1 MIYLFI
7 IKQLKVSYRVITAG
21 IPLYVE
27 GKGER
32 FFAPFSYF
40 KAVNVREVF
49 VCNAFSII
57 ALLFLTLILSYCTSV
72 PRFTSRDERY
82 RRESKTQKEDL
93 DRYKNSEVLETA
105 IGTASYYADQFN
117 NKITYSGEVYD
128 MFGLSA
134 AHPTYQMGTIIRVT
148 NLSNDKTVIIRVN
161 DRMPYRPD
169 RIIDLSLG
177 CAQELDMVQVGIT
190 MVKVEV
196 LEWGTGKK

>member
-1 MIYLFI
+1 MHTHINKVTI
-7 IKQLKVSYRVITAG
+7 IFLI
-21 IPLYVE
+21 
-27 GKGER
+27 
-32 FFAPFSYF
+32 F
-40 KAVNVREVF
+40 
-49 VCNAFSII
+49 
-57 ALLFLTLILSYCTSV
+57 LLTNCTSA

-82 RRESKTQKEDL
+82 RRQSENQKKDL
-93 DRYKNSEVLETA
+93 DRYKNADVLETV
-105 IGTASYYADQFN
+105 IGTASYYADKYN
-117 NKITYSGEVYD
+117 GKIAYSGEVYD

-148 NLSNDKTVIIRVN
+148 NLSNDKSVIIRVN

-177 CAQELDMVQVGIT
+177 CAQELDMVQAGIT

>member
-1 MIYLFI
+1 M
-7 IKQLKVSYRVITAG
+7 R
-21 IPLYVE
+21 
-27 GKGER
+27 
-32 FFAPFSYF
+32 
-40 KAVNVREVF
+40 NVF
-49 VCNAFSII
+49 NII
-57 ALLFLTLILSYCTSV
+57 ATLFLILILSDCTSV

-82 RRESKTQKEDL
+82 RRESGTQKEDL
-93 DRYKNSEVLETA
+93 VRYKNAEVLETVV
-105 IGTASYYADQFN
+105 GTASYYADQYN
-117 NKITYSGEVYD
+117 GKVAYSGEVYD

-148 NLSNDKTVIIRVN
+148 NLSNDRSVIIRVN